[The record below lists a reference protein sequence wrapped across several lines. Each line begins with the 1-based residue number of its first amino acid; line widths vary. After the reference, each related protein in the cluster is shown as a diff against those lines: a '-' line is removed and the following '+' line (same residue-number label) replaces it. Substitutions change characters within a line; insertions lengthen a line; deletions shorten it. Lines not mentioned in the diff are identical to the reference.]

1 MPYRTMRLASSS
13 GCDSSGCDRSAW
25 TAFVVNEK
33 SRIARPSPQLVTSP
47 LTCSVAASV
56 FDAAFALSAL
66 ASEAEVPELN
76 TLKTMMDRLTDTRGR
91 DLMLHEGELSAA
103 AMEELRRLNRE
114 LLTLAASN
122 WADWKSTLAV
132 DVLQSDEFENMTA
145 FIQEL
150 IRFSISH
157 PLWHAT
163 DANLVMPLV
172 SFFFDIASLLDPERL
187 FASEHA
193 VPRTSAAAL
202 HLASAL
208 SLEASPAQ
216 RAPQLNLYRIT
227 RAFQA
232 WRPNRSTTSSV
243 EAMLISYI
251 DEFICTA
258 SARGLP
264 TNGHGCDKDLA
275 TKLTVSFTHICRDHG
290 VVSQHTQFAR
300 RRARLS
306 PTGVPVHAVAD
317 VRFFAEIAELSGW
330 TTLLSTGR
338 SLTRSTSMLRV
349 TSCWSR

>member
-163 DANLVMPLV
+163 DANLVMPFV
-172 SFFFDIASLLDPERL
+172 SLFFDIASLLDPERL

-193 VPRTSAAAL
+193 DCREPRWRLCS
-202 HLASAL
+202 
-208 SLEASPAQ
+208 
-216 RAPQLNLYRIT
+216 
-227 RAFQA
+227 
-232 WRPNRSTTSSV
+232 WRPRFRWRLHQPSVRRS
-243 EAMLISYI
+243 
-251 DEFICTA
+251 
-258 SARGLP
+258 
-264 TNGHGCDKDLA
+264 
-275 TKLTVSFTHICRDHG
+275 
-290 VVSQHTQFAR
+290 
-300 RRARLS
+300 
-306 PTGVPVHAVAD
+306 
-317 VRFFAEIAELSGW
+317 
-330 TTLLSTGR
+330 
-338 SLTRSTSMLRV
+338 
-349 TSCWSR
+349 